1 MKNKL
6 LISKVSLNLIGFI
19 ALLMLLIPS
28 LGWSQYSGS
37 GTFTKITSTSDLTD
51 GYYVIAYGAT
61 QAMNNVNGS
70 NNYFGNTAI
79 SPTGT
84 TITNPNAAIVW
95 KIQTDGGGKTIYNE
109 SSAKYVSY
117 TGSSNQAQEV
127 SSVSSNNQRWTFD
140 YASGAF
146 TVRNLAVSTRYL
158 QYNTSASRFACY
170 TNTQQNLTLYKM
182 AQVTTVPGAPTVS
195 SIT

>member
-6 LISKVSLNLIGFI
+6 LTSKANLNLIGFI

-79 SPTGT
+79 SPTGGT

-127 SSVSSNNQRWTFD
+127 SSVTSNNQRFILVNNSD
-140 YASGAF
+140 YLSMRFSSFGSA
-146 TVRNLAVSTRYL
+146 
-158 QYNTSASRFACY
+158 NTSNHILSRSFKL
-170 TNTQQNLTLYKM
+170 NL
-182 AQVTTVPGAPTVS
+182 
-195 SIT
+195 I